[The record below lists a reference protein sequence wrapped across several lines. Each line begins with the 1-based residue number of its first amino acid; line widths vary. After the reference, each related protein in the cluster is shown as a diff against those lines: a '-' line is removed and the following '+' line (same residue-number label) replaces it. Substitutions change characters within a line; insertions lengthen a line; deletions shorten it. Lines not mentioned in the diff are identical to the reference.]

1 MNAGLLV
8 SCPRA
13 HHTHTKTKRRPAD
26 APRPA
31 RSLAD
36 TPAPAPLPH
45 PAHSRAGQGY
55 SGQTA
60 PARPPPAEDTARA
73 PRSSSQTP
81 HSPVGP
87 AMTRLALRSGLPART
102 QDSSSVS
109 RPPPTASSRLQ
120 VAASSRKASPK
131 LHPSP
136 GRWRPFHPGQQLPTS
151 CPSPQV
157 SPKPSPTSCLKAAAD
172 SVMSLLSSPE
182 PSRPGHSQART
193 RRLGQTEPG
202 GLGSDL
208 GTGLQLAPSSA
219 GATLISDTR
228 PPTGTPLKD
237 TILGWAGDQS
247 LSTEIHVGVTLP
259 SHHAPKGSHAPH
271 TPGPPLEPTSL
282 CSPVSWTPVATPG
295 SSSAGTSPTDR
306 SLPQA
311 APRLVL

>member
-1 MNAGLLV
+1 MQGLV
-8 SCPRA
+8 FCPRA
-13 HHTHTKTKRRPAD
+13 HHAHTKTKLRPAD
-26 APRPA
+26 TPRPA
-31 RSLAD
+31 HGLAD
-36 TPAPAPLPH
+36 TPAPAPPPH

-60 PARPPPAEDTARA
+60 PARPPPAEDAAWA

-81 HSPVGP
+81 QSPVGP
-87 AMTRLALRSGLPART
+87 AMTPLALRSGLPART
-102 QDSSSVS
+102 QNSSFVS
-109 RPPPTASSRLQ
+109 WPPPSALSRLQ
-120 VAASSRKASPK
+120 VAASSRKASSK
-131 LHPSP
+131 LYPSP

-151 CPSPQV
+151 CPLPQV
-157 SPKPSPTSCLKAAAD
+157 SPEPSPTSCLKAAAD
-172 SVMSLLSSPE
+172 SVTSLLSSPE

-193 RRLGQTEPG
+193 RRLGRTEPG
-202 GLGSDL
+202 NLVSDL

-237 TILGWAGDQS
+237 TVLGWAGNQS
-247 LSTEIHVGVTLP
+247 LSTEIHVGVTPP
-259 SHHAPKGSHAPH
+259 SRHAPKGSHAPH
-271 TPGPPLEPTSL
+271 TPGPPPQPTSL

-295 SSSAGTSPTDR
+295 SSLAGTSPTDR

>member
-1 MNAGLLV
+1 MGPGSGWVAGCGSEGCLGFGWAGRGQECGR
-8 SCPRA
+8 SRQA
-13 HHTHTKTKRRPAD
+13 ARTRIHTREEA
-26 APRPA
+26 AE
-31 RSLAD
+31 L
-36 TPAPAPLPH
+36 
-45 PAHSRAGQGY
+45 SRARARGKRKGWARIDAGDLVLRFQGLGLKNQVNWQQGD
-55 SGQTA
+55 SGHGGMRQNLN
-60 PARPPPAEDTARA
+60 D
-73 PRSSSQTP
+73 
-81 HSPVGP
+81 GP
-87 AMTRLALRSGLPART
+87 WECSGMG
-102 QDSSSVS
+102 
-109 RPPPTASSRLQ
+109 
-120 VAASSRKASPK
+120 
-131 LHPSP
+131 PSP

-208 GTGLQLAPSSA
+208 GTGLQLAHSSA

-259 SHHAPKGSHAPH
+259 SRHAPKGSHAPH